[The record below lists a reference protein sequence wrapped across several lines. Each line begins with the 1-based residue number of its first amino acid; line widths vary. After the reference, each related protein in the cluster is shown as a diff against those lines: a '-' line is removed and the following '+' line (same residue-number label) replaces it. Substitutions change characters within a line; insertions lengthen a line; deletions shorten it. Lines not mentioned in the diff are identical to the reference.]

1 MGHQKRYWPKASFLN
16 LFPAIFALYF
26 SNLNQLISYM
36 GCLVAL
42 IYSMVLVML
51 SNTQENVWNPLDNKG
66 LNDIDLDRESWI
78 NALK

>member
-1 MGHQKRYWPKASFLN
+1 M
-16 LFPAIFALYF
+16 
-26 SNLNQLISYM
+26 
-36 GCLVAL
+36 AL

-66 LNDIDLDRESWI
+66 LNDIDLDRESRI

>member
-1 MGHQKRYWPKASFLN
+1 M
-16 LFPAIFALYF
+16 IFAPYF

-42 IYSMVLVML
+42 IYSVVLVML
-51 SNTQENVWNPLDNKG
+51 SNTQESVWNPLDNKG

>member
-1 MGHQKRYWPKASFLN
+1 M
-16 LFPAIFALYF
+16 IFAPYF
-26 SNLNQLISYM
+26 SNLNQLISYI

-66 LNDIDLDRESWI
+66 LNDIDLDRESRI
-78 NALK
+78 NELK